1 MQYQGSCLQS
11 FCTDTN
17 FASNCRKIDERV
29 ISHCL
34 ISVILIL
41 AINRFEI
48 YPNKRIFNHFFL
60 IRFETVS
67 GRWITCPEATLFG
80 TGYANCFAANGGSEQ
95 TNSWQTM
102 TQCRSRAQGPR
113 DVAKGAWCG
122 SSSHRRYV
130 ATTSFT
136 WLVEWA
142 GGEVWRRRRQ
152 MWVRVLV

>member
-113 DVAKGAWCG
+113 GVAKGHDVAAAATDATWQRQVSLG
-122 SSSHRRYV
+122 SSSG
-130 ATTSFT
+130 
-136 WLVEWA
+136 L
-142 GGEVWRRRRQ
+142 GEKFGAV
-152 MWVRVLV
+152 VVKCECEC